1 MGAALRTAGGTAY
14 ARRAEGRT
22 RGCGCPQ
29 LSSRAVLCLRG
40 ELVVI
45 GKQPDGDSIRFVP
58 DTPALIDRL
67 DHAERARTSSDGSL
81 QLRVEG
87 IDAPETHYNTLA
99 QPLGDSSR
107 DRLLALCGF
116 TNVRHGTGSDAQTV
130 IAATPERIA
139 AAILSHIVDVN
150 GRPVSFLLVGDALP
164 PDGGDVPIDDALLQ
178 RTLNAELL
186 ADGSAYLTVYAS
198 LDEPLRTGLRTIAA
212 AADDR
217 GLGVWPLDASAAFTL
232 ATQASIGPGGALIL
246 PKLFRRCTDYL
257 RTRTAGE
264 TLPDWLRA
272 RPDTEDDE
280 VSVAGGPLVRLSD
293 LVEQRGDE
301 IALTAPLLD
310 LVFQER

>member
-1 MGAALRTAGGTAY
+1 
-14 ARRAEGRT
+14 
-22 RGCGCPQ
+22 
-29 LSSRAVLCLRG
+29 VLCLRG

-87 IDAPETHYNTLA
+87 IDAPETHYNALA
-99 QPLGDSSR
+99 QPLGDSAR

-116 TNVRHGTGSDAQTV
+116 TNVRHGTGGDAQTV
-130 IAATPERIA
+130 IAATPERIP

-150 GRPVSFLLVGDALP
+150 GRPVSFLLVGDSLP
-164 PDGGDVPIDDALLQ
+164 ADGADVPIDPSLLQ
-178 RTLNAELL
+178 RTLNAALL
-186 ADGSAYLTVYAS
+186 ADGSAYLTLYAS
-198 LDEPLRTGLRTIAA
+198 LDESLRAGLRAIAA
-212 AADDR
+212 TADD
-217 GLGVWPLDASAAFTL
+217 GALGVWPHDASAGFTL
-232 ATQASIGPGGALIL
+232 TTQASIGPDGALIL
-246 PKLFRRCTDYL
+246 PKLFRRCSDYL
-257 RTRTAGE
+257 RTRTSGE

-280 VSVAGGPLVRLSD
+280 VSVAGGPLVHLSD
-293 LVEQRGDE
+293 LIEQHGDE

-310 LVFQER
+310 LVFVER